1 MKLRYLFSMILASA
15 LMLVSCVDE
24 MGTDSFDNI
33 KLDKTMLVISE
44 NGGTVELKV
53 NATEAW
59 AFDTLYTEDVW
70 PNVITRKK
78 NDAGEYYVSKVE
90 KSWLSVDRMAGE
102 AGETVLKFTADTA
115 AGGRELEL
123 CIKAGV
129 NSQFIKVRQGSLE
142 ASAATCAEVIAGPD
156 GKTYRVKGVC
166 TSIANTTY
174 GNWYLNDGT
183 GEVYVYGTLDKDG
196 KTKNYESWGM
206 EVGDVVEVEGPKLTY
221 GTTVELVDVTVIKIE
236 KSLVKIITE
245 EKRFEKEGGE
255 FDVKVA
261 YKGDGLYPVV
271 ADTCKTWV
279 SIVGVKSYAG
289 TPTKIEPN
297 PADTA
302 IVTFSLA
309 PFDEKAA
316 PRKGFLTFTSA
327 SGKNSTE
334 VQYNITQKGNI
345 PDATPI
351 KDIATVEYAYV
362 EGKVAALCQRGFI
375 LADNTGAM
383 LIYYGDT
390 YDKSH
395 EVGDSLGILGAP
407 TVYNFA
413 SQISTIDFEQKISE
427 KPLEVKHPEAV
438 VYDGAKVNELIASL
452 DGKDKTKDALVK
464 FDYVKMTGKLT
475 VSGYNIN
482 ITIPGA
488 ETGTGSLY
496 YVLEDLKAAEF
507 DGKNVTVEGYMNG
520 VSGGKYINVIATSI
534 VEASGFIPE
543 LSLSKTSDKV
553 AADATEYSFDIKAN
567 LKWTA
572 TASAGVTLTPSNGE
586 GNATVK
592 MTFAANTAE
601 EDVTHTVTVKAEGL
615 ADKTFT
621 LTQAK
626 FVPEGVTP
634 TYPTIAEVLE
644 SAVNDEVETKGTV
657 MAIHQRGFVLGDAT
671 GSIYVYTYNEPE
683 VSVGNT
689 IVISGTFDNYYGTLQ
704 LKDTTISNNDEVT
717 TAPAYATPI
726 DLTDQATYDA
736 FKSYG
741 KDDPVDYPYVT
752 VKGVLGG
759 DYNNV
764 ITVGTSQKTTQ
775 LYYSVGDYSAHVG
788 KTVVATGYIIGFHST
803 NGYYQL
809 IETSVT
815 LAE

>member
-1 MKLRYLFSMILASA
+1 MKLRYLFSMIIASA
-15 LMLVSCVDE
+15 LMLVGCVEE

-33 KLDKTMLVISE
+33 KLDKTMLLIPE
-44 NGGTVELKV
+44 NGGTVELKIT
-53 NATEAW
+53 ATEKW
-59 AFDTLYTEDVW
+59 EFDTLYTEDVW
-70 PNVITRKK
+70 PTVITREK
-78 NDAGEYYVSKVE
+78 NDSGEYYVSKYE
-90 KSWLSVDRMAGE
+90 KSWLVVNQLKGE
-102 AGETVLKFTADTA
+102 AGETVLKFTADTV
-115 AGGRELEL
+115 AGGREIEL

-142 ASAATCAEVIAGPD
+142 AVSATCADVLSGPD

-166 TSIANTTY
+166 TAIANTTY

-183 GEVYVYGTLDKDG
+183 GEVYIYGTLDKDG

-309 PFDEKAA
+309 PLDEKAA
-316 PRKGFLTFTSA
+316 PRSGYITFSSST
-327 SGKNSTE
+327 GKNTTE
-334 VQYNITQKGNI
+334 VQYNITQTGNI

-351 KDIATVEYAYV
+351 KDIATVEDAYV

-520 VSGGKYINVIATSI
+520 VSGGKYINVVATSI

-553 AADATEYSFDIKAN
+553 ESDATEYSFDIKAN

-592 MTFAANTAE
+592 MTFAANTTEA
-601 EDVTHTVTVKAEGL
+601 DITHTVTVKAEGL

-626 FVPEGVTP
+626 PVAEGTKVLLSESFANGIGDFTVEGDLVWKASSYDPDTFMKASGYISGAATDAESFLVSPVLDLTTVTKAYLSFRHTGKFFGTMANEATVWVREKDGVWAQLTIP
-634 TYPTIAEVLE
+634 TYMTGNDYVF
-644 SAVNDEVETKGTV
+644 VNS
-657 MAIHQRGFVLGDAT
+657 
-671 GSIYVYTYNEPE
+671 GS
-683 VSVGNT
+683 
-689 IVISGTFDNYYGTLQ
+689 
-704 LKDTTISNNDEVT
+704 
-717 TAPAYATPI
+717 I
-726 DLTDQATYDA
+726 DLT
-736 FKSYG
+736 SY
-741 KDDPVDYPYVT
+741 
-752 VKGVLGG
+752 
-759 DYNNV
+759 
-764 ITVGTSQKTTQ
+764 
-775 LYYSVGDYSAHVG
+775 VG
-788 KTVVATGYIIGFHST
+788 KNVQIGFKYVST
-803 NGYYQL
+803 TAAAGTW
-809 IETSVT
+809 EVT
-815 LAE
+815 DVVVSNALAE

>member
-1 MKLRYLFSMILASA
+1 MKLRYLFSMIIASA
-15 LMLVSCVDE
+15 LMLVGCVEE

-33 KLDKTMLVISE
+33 KLEKTMLVIPE
-44 NGGTVELKV
+44 NGGTVELKIT
-53 NATEAW
+53 ATEKW
-59 AFDTLYTEDVW
+59 EFDTLYTEDVW
-70 PNVITRKK
+70 PTVITRKK
-78 NDAGEYYVSKVE
+78 NDAGESYVSKYE
-90 KSWLSVDRMAGE
+90 KSWLVVDQLKGE
-102 AGETVLKFTADTA
+102 AGETVLKFTADTV
-115 AGGRELEL
+115 AGGREIEL

-221 GTTVELVDVTVIKIE
+221 GTTIELVDVTVIKIE
-236 KSLVKIITE
+236 KSLVKILTE

-255 FDVKVA
+255 FEVKVA

-316 PRKGFLTFTSA
+316 PRAGYITFSSST
-327 SGKNSTE
+327 GKNTTE

-543 LSLSKTSDKV
+543 LSFSKTSDKV
-553 AADATEYSFDIKAN
+553 EADATEYSFDITSN
-567 LKWTA
+567 LDWTL
-572 TASAGVTLTPSNGE
+572 TASEGVTLDKTSGK

-592 MTFAANTAE
+592 MTFAANADE
-601 EDVTHTVTVKAEGL
+601 EVKTYTVTAKGEG
-615 ADKTFT
+615 ASATFT

-626 FVPEGVTP
+626 FVPEDVTP
-634 TYPTIAEVLE
+634 TYPTIAEVIAAGL
-644 SAVNDEVETKGTV
+644 ATDVETEGV
-657 MAIHQRGFVLGDAT
+657 V
-671 GSIYVYTYNEPE
+671 V
-683 VSVGNT
+683 
-689 IVISGTFDNYYGTLQ
+689 
-704 LKDTTISNNDEVT
+704 
-717 TAPAYATPI
+717 
-726 DLTDQATYDA
+726 ATYTRGA
-736 FKSYG
+736 LI
-741 KDDPVDYPYVT
+741 KD
-752 VKGVLGG
+752 
-759 DYNNV
+759 
-764 ITVGTSQKTTQ
+764 
-775 LYYSVGDYSAHVG
+775 
-788 KTVVATGYIIGFHST
+788 ATGYILLYNNSAMDVTVGDKLHVSGEVTEYAGLMQFKNLTTEKIGTEEVVHPEPTVLDGAGLDAQMESKT
-803 NGYYQL
+803 VSYIEYTGTLSVSGYYYNVSVDGA
-809 IETSVT
+809 ETAQGSLAYVDASAFPAAVNGANIKVRGYYIGVSGGKYVNTMTVSVE
-815 LAE
+815 AAN

>member
-1 MKLRYLFSMILASA
+1 MKLRYLFSMIIASA
-15 LMLVSCVDE
+15 LMLVGCVEE

-33 KLDKTMLVISE
+33 KLEKTMLVIPE
-44 NGGTVELKV
+44 NGGTVELKIT
-53 NATEAW
+53 ATEKW
-59 AFDTLYTEDVW
+59 EFDTLYTEDVW
-70 PNVITRKK
+70 PTVITREK
-78 NDAGEYYVSKVE
+78 NDSGEYYVSKYE
-90 KSWLSVDRMAGE
+90 KSWLVVNQLKGE
-102 AGETVLKFTADTA
+102 AGETVLKFTADTV
-115 AGGRELEL
+115 AGGREIEL

-129 NSQFIKVRQGSLE
+129 NSQFIKIRQGSLE
-142 ASAATCAEVIAGPD
+142 AVSATCADVLSGPD

-166 TSIANTTY
+166 TAIANTTY

-183 GEVYVYGTLDKDG
+183 GEVYIYGTLDKDG

-236 KSLVKIITE
+236 KSLVKILTE

-520 VSGGKYINVIATSI
+520 VSGGKYINVVATSI

-553 AADATEYSFDIKAN
+553 EADATEYSFDVKAN

-592 MTFAANTAE
+592 MTFAANTTEA
-601 EDVTHTVTVKAEGL
+601 DITHTVTVKAEGL

-626 FVPEGVTP
+626 PVAEGTKVLLSESFANGIGDFTVEGDPVWNASSYDPDTFMKASGFISGAKTDAESFLVSPVLDLTTVTKAYLSFRHTGKFFGTMANEATVWVREKDGVWAQLTIP
-634 TYPTIAEVLE
+634 TYMTGNDYVF
-644 SAVNDEVETKGTV
+644 VNS
-657 MAIHQRGFVLGDAT
+657 
-671 GSIYVYTYNEPE
+671 GS
-683 VSVGNT
+683 
-689 IVISGTFDNYYGTLQ
+689 
-704 LKDTTISNNDEVT
+704 
-717 TAPAYATPI
+717 I
-726 DLTDQATYDA
+726 DLT
-736 FKSYG
+736 SY
-741 KDDPVDYPYVT
+741 
-752 VKGVLGG
+752 
-759 DYNNV
+759 
-764 ITVGTSQKTTQ
+764 
-775 LYYSVGDYSAHVG
+775 VG
-788 KTVVATGYIIGFHST
+788 KNVQIGFKYVST
-803 NGYYQL
+803 TAAAGTW
-809 IETSVT
+809 EVT
-815 LAE
+815 DVVVSNALAE